1 MENILKNIIY
11 KYTNIEIKRE
21 DDNLLDYP
29 ILGEYWLYIILELE
43 ELYNISIIKFLNEVD
58 CEEFTLRC
66 LNSRLFLT
74 V

>member
-1 MENILKNIIY
+1 MKNAINNIIY
-11 KYTNIEIKRE
+11 KYTNIEIEKE

-29 ILGEYWLYIILELE
+29 ILAEYWLYIILELE
-43 ELYNISIIKFLNEVD
+43 ELYNISIIKLFNEMD

-74 V
+74 I